1 MEATIME
8 NGESNEKENGS
19 YYNGEWRIKW
29 KRKWKMKRKLGL
41 LWCIDRDY
49 TGAILG

>member
-8 NGESNEKENGS
+8 NH
-19 YYNGEWRIKW
+19 
-29 KRKWKMKRKLGL
+29 KRKTKLGL

-49 TGAILG
+49 IGVVLG